1 MRCPVALINALV
13 KTLSVVSLQKVVA
26 DPLSTSDDIA
36 LNFKVRES
44 APSISAYF
52 YILQASL

>member
-1 MRCPVALINALV
+1 MAALPLRSNMRCPVALINALV

-44 APSISAYF
+44 APSI
-52 YILQASL
+52 